1 MTLIEIRPHGN
12 GWKVFEAS
20 GVELEFPEKDHA
32 MDYAQS
38 RVCFS
43 FRYRCSAFGFVLDLL
58 LSM

>member
-1 MTLIEIRPHGN
+1 MTLIEIRPQGN

-20 GVELEFPEKDHA
+20 GVEPVCPEKTTQW
-32 MDYAQS
+32 DYAQS
-38 RVCFS
+38 RVCSS